1 MSKIEKSTTN
11 NTTKN
16 DPSADSLGNNTNK
29 TEAATNSCYDLLK
42 LDNQLCFS
50 LYVCSKEIIKKY
62 KPLLDPHGLTY
73 TGYII
78 LLALWEEDNVNVK
91 ELGKRLYLDSGT
103 LTPMLKKLES
113 QDYIK
118 RTRSLNDERN
128 VYIEL
133 TEKGKDLQKEAI
145 HIPENL
151 ICTLD
156 IEAQYASGLL
166 QGLHQMMRILDSENC
181 PLD

>member
-1 MSKIEKSTTN
+1 MSKKDKSIN
-11 NTTKN
+11 NTPAKK
-16 DPSADSLGNNTNK
+16 DQPADSLGKNTK
-29 TEAATNSCYDLLK
+29 QPVASASSSYDLLK
-42 LDNQLCFS
+42 LDQQLCFS

-78 LLALWEEDNVNVK
+78 LLALWEADNINVK

-133 TEKGKDLQKEAI
+133 TEKGKSLKKEAI
-145 HIPENL
+145 HIPESMICNL
-151 ICTLD
+151 DL
-156 IEAQYASGLL
+156 EAQYASGLL

-181 PLD
+181 PME